1 VGASVK
7 AVYFQEHG
15 DLDRLEFGDL
25 PTPSPGPGEVL
36 VRLRW
41 AALNRSDLFTL
52 QGWPGLDLE
61 KPHILGGDGAGQVSS
76 WGAGVEGFAQ
86 GDWVVVNA
94 NLSDGTCER
103 CLAGMD
109 NLCLDWH
116 LLGETR
122 RGTFAEYVVVPG
134 ANLRRIPE
142 GFDARTA
149 AAAGLVYLTAWHS
162 LVTRGELRAGET
174 VLVVGASGGV
184 NSACIDIAKML
195 GARVFAVGSSPEKLA
210 GAEALGADVLIDR
223 SKEENW
229 SKAAYLASD
238 KRGVDVVVDN
248 VGAPT
253 LAMSIRT
260 ARKGGRILTVG
271 NTAGS
276 TFEFDNRFMFY
287 KQLSFLGSTM
297 GNRSDFATV
306 MGLVFEGRLRPR
318 LDRDYPLQDAAVAL
332 GRMRQGE
339 HLGKITLSIE

>member
-1 VGASVK
+1 MIAIS
-7 AVYFQEHG
+7 FQEHG
-15 DLDRLEFGDL
+15 GLEQLQFGEL
-25 PTPSPGPGEVL
+25 QAPTLGAGEVQI
-36 VRLRW
+36 RLRA

-52 QGWPGLDLE
+52 LGWPGLELE
-61 KPHILGGDGAGQVSS
+61 MPHILGGDGAGQVSD
-76 WGAGVEGFAQ
+76 WGAGVKGFAQ

-109 NLCLDWH
+109 DLCQNWH

-122 RGTFAEYVVVPG
+122 RGTFAEYVAVPA
-134 ANLRRIPE
+134 ANLLRIPE
-142 GFDARTA
+142 GFDPRSA

-162 LVTRGELRAGET
+162 LVTRGGLRQGET
-174 VLVVGASGGV
+174 VLVVGAAGGV
-184 NSACIDIAKML
+184 NSACIDIAKL
-195 GARVFAVGSSPEKLA
+195 VGARVFVVGSSPQKLA

-229 SKAAYLASD
+229 SKAAYLASG

-253 LAMSIRT
+253 LALSIRT

-287 KQLSFLGSTM
+287 KHLSFLGSTM
-297 GNRSDFATV
+297 GTRSDFATV

-318 LDRDYPLQDAAVAL
+318 LDRDYPLRDAAVAL
-332 GRMRQGE
+332 GRMQQGE

>member
-1 VGASVK
+1 MNAIF
-7 AVYFQEHG
+7 FQEHG
-15 DLDRLEFGDL
+15 GLEQLQYGEL
-25 PTPSPGPGEVL
+25 QAPTPGAGEVQI
-36 VRLRW
+36 RLRK

-52 QGWPGLDLE
+52 QGWPGLELE
-61 KPHILGGDGAGQVSS
+61 VPHILGGDGAGQVSS

-109 NLCLDWH
+109 NLCQNWH

-122 RGTFAEYVVVPG
+122 RGTFAEYVVVPA
-134 ANLRRIPE
+134 ANLLRIPE
-142 GFDARTA
+142 GFDPRSA

-162 LVTRGELRAGET
+162 LVTRGGLRQGET
-174 VLVVGASGGV
+174 VLVVGAAGGV
-184 NSACIDIAKML
+184 NSACIDIAKL
-195 GARVFAVGSSPEKLA
+195 VGARVFVVGSSAQKLA

-229 SKAAYLASD
+229 SKAAYLASG
-238 KRGVDVVVDN
+238 RLGVDVVVDN

-253 LAMSIRT
+253 LALSIRT

-287 KQLSFLGSTM
+287 KHLSFLGSTM
-297 GNRSDFATV
+297 GTRSDFATV
-306 MGLVFEGRLRPR
+306 MGLVFEGRLRPH

-332 GRMRQGE
+332 GRMQLGE